1 MEKIAIIGGGW
12 AGLTS
17 ALLLSEKNEVHLF
30 ESSANLGGRARSF
43 KQKDDI
49 LDNGSHLLFS
59 GYEFT
64 FKILKK
70 IHFNINDLYPISI
83 SQLLALHNKK
93 KLISKKNNFF
103 LAINFLL
110 SQNYSNKEKLSLV
123 KFIFFLAFENT
134 KKFDISAYDF
144 LIKKNISEKSIEKIF
159 QVICIAIFNTNLK
172 NLNAK
177 AYIFV
182 LKKIIFV
189 SSPVFFVPRV
199 DLSNLFPNKAAELVK
214 KNKGRVYTKK
224 MVVAV
229 DEDSKKFNLRSYT
242 REEFK
247 NYDRVII
254 ACGLAQREKIKINN
268 KIYNQNKFT
277 KKFENIITIYF
288 KFSESIVNLPPMFQM
303 DHPSIIDWVINYEII
318 KNQRGF
324 LSVVISASKKYEHLS
339 NISLLKIVENEL
351 INKYRLS
358 KPRWSKFI
366 NEKNATLINHYERNE
381 NPLEK
386 LEKFHF
392 VGDYTNKI
400 LPNTIES
407 AVTSSY
413 KLFNKLKE

>member
-1 MEKIAIIGGGW
+1 M
-12 AGLTS
+12 
-17 ALLLSEKNEVHLF
+17 
-30 ESSANLGGRARSF
+30 
-43 KQKDDI
+43 
-49 LDNGSHLLFS
+49 
-59 GYEFT
+59 
-64 FKILKK
+64 
-70 IHFNINDLYPISI
+70 
-83 SQLLALHNKK
+83 
-93 KLISKKNNFF
+93 
-103 LAINFLL
+103 
-110 SQNYSNKEKLSLV
+110 
-123 KFIFFLAFENT
+123 
-134 KKFDISAYDF
+134 
-144 LIKKNISEKSIEKIF
+144 
-159 QVICIAIFNTNLK
+159 
-172 NLNAK
+172 NAK

-268 KIYNQNKFT
+268 KIYNQNNFT